1 MGVYGIITYNN
12 KDFKKPICHIMH
24 IVVLLLLTLNLI
36 SKTVCHVRFRFFSVL
51 ILWLVK
57 FGHDYETWKDSSL
70 EQTGFILE
78 GSFAGFPQL
87 KKMLHKLYIGTS
99 NGAHKHRHSILRNLQ
114 HKHLIVSIAFLFFIC
129 FSVLLHILTVASE
142 FFFSMHIYND
152 DNNKN
157 EKQRKSPFVNNKKS

>member
-57 FGHDYETWKDSSL
+57 FGHDYEIWKDSSL

-78 GSFAGFPQL
+78 RSFAGFPQL
-87 KKMLHKLYIGTS
+87 KKNAAQTLHWHVKWGAQTPPLYTAKFIAQAS
-99 NGAHKHRHSILRNLQ
+99 YCLNCLSLLHLFQCSSAHSYG
-114 HKHLIVSIAFLFFIC
+114 C
-129 FSVLLHILTVASE
+129 FRVLLFHAYI
-142 FFFSMHIYND
+142 
-152 DNNKN
+152 
-157 EKQRKSPFVNNKKS
+157 QR